1 MVQHRGI
8 SLFVMK
14 ENSQALTASTVTVN
28 QALLDNAD
36 LLATKYNVS
45 DGEANVDLIV
55 DLINTK
61 DAKIYDGG
69 TGSFFPWKYRQ

>member
-1 MVQHRGI
+1 
-8 SLFVMK
+8 MK

-61 DAKIYDGG
+61 DARIYDGG
-69 TGSFFPWKYRQ
+69 TGSFFP

>member
-1 MVQHRGI
+1 
-8 SLFVMK
+8 MK
-14 ENSQALTASTVTVN
+14 ENSQALTATTVTVN

-61 DAKIYDGG
+61 DARIYDGG
-69 TGSFFPWKYRQ
+69 TGSFSLRVSSVICQ